1 MPSITSPST
10 RKAASNLGQGFLD
23 DLGANSL
30 AGVDLVMVFGVEV
43 PHQDAEKIRKFHFV
57 KDGTDHICKHRK
69 GGN

>member
-1 MPSITSPST
+1 M
-10 RKAASNLGQGFLD
+10 GQGFLD